1 MYNLLL
7 IDDEV
12 EMLVGIEK
20 ILSSRADF
28 NVTSVSDFHKA
39 VDLIKTKKFD
49 LVITD
54 LKMNEH
60 SGVDILKYSLEENP
74 QSKVIM
80 ISGYGTIEASVEA
93 IQLGAFDFI
102 EKPFTSKK
110 LFQCIDKALDFGAS
124 SFTLP
129 LGGSRGTS
137 GEGFR
142 FASCH

>member
-1 MYNLLL
+1 MFNLLL
-7 IDDEV
+7 IDDEI

-20 ILSSRADF
+20 ILNSRVEFD
-28 NVTSVSDFHKA
+28 VTSVSDFHKA
-39 VDLIKTKKFD
+39 VELIKTKKFD

-60 SGVDILKYSLEENP
+60 SGIDILKQSLEHNP
-74 QSKVIM
+74 ESKVIM

-110 LFQCIDKALDFGAS
+110 LFQCIDKALESISEKKSISAEVDTAIE
-124 SFTLP
+124 T
-129 LGGSRGTS
+129 
-137 GEGFR
+137 EGIIYKS
-142 FASCH
+142 A